1 MSLLTPDE
9 REQLVPPYPEYDP
22 EPGNDPPERP
32 TSTEII
38 ARMAA
43 DAGEAAALGKQGRL
57 AAVALVICTG
67 NYEWVSFQRDDVMD
81 ACNALLDR
89 YDEEG
94 SEKETRRWG

>member
-1 MSLLTPDE
+1 MSLLTPAE
-9 REQLVPPYPEYDP
+9 RGQLVPPYPEYDP
-22 EPGNDPPERP
+22 DPSEDEPERP

-43 DAGEAAALGKQGRL
+43 DAGEAAALGEAGRL

-89 YDEEG
+89 YDEEHP
-94 SEKETRRWG
+94 KETRRWG